1 MTVFEAMSA
10 KDHEQVLF
18 CYDKASGLRAIIA
31 IHNTILGPA
40 LGGCRLWHYDSEA
53 DALRDA
59 LRLSRGMTYK
69 AAVAGLN
76 LGGGKT
82 VIMADS
88 KGQKTESLFRCLG
101 RFVDSLAGRYITAED
116 VGTSVRDM
124 AWVRMETRHVT
135 GLAESEGGLGDPS
148 TVTAWGVY
156 HGMRAAL
163 RAVFGSDKFE
173 GRSVAV
179 QGLGHVGGHLVG
191 HLMAAEAKVIATDV
205 DASRMKKIKDHFP
218 RITLV
223 APEEIYDVACDVF
236 APCAM
241 GGSVNQKTIPRLRC
255 QIIAGSANNVLEH
268 EEVDSLALD
277 KRILYVPDFVINAGG
292 LINVAN
298 ELAGHD
304 RKVALAQAA
313 RIFDIVENVLNIA
326 KQENITTH
334 QAAMTLAERRIES
347 IRSVKRFYR
356 EPCGVLPLGFGLSKS
371 Q

>member
-10 KDHEQVLF
+10 KDHEQVVF
-18 CYDKASGLRAIIA
+18 CHDKASGLRAIIA

-40 LGGCRLWHYDSEA
+40 LGGCRLWHYESEA
-53 DALRDA
+53 EAFRDA

-82 VIMADS
+82 VIMADAKS
-88 KGQKTESLFRCLG
+88 IKTEAAFRCLG

-124 AWVRMETRHVT
+124 AWVRMETRHVA

-148 TVTAWGVY
+148 KVTALGVF

-163 RAVFGSDKFE
+163 SHVFGSDSFE
-173 GRSVAV
+173 KRSVCV
-179 QGLGHVGGHLVG
+179 QGLGQVGTHLVG
-191 HLMAAEAKVIATDV
+191 HLIAAGAQVTGTDV
-205 DASRMKKIKDHFP
+205 DAVRMSKIKEQYP
-218 RITLV
+218 QINLV
-223 APEEIYDVACDVF
+223 SPEEIYDVVCDVF

-255 QIIAGSANNVLEH
+255 QIIAGSANNVLEQ
-268 EEVDSLALD
+268 EELDSHSLA

-304 RKVALAQAA
+304 SKVALAQAA
-313 RIFDIVENVLNIA
+313 HIYDIVKSVLNIA
-326 KQENITTH
+326 QAENITTH
-334 QAAMTLAERRIES
+334 AAAMTLAERRIEE